1 VGRGAGSDRIAY
13 GAPGDA
19 YTLKFFFFPP
29 GEQAY
34 VKQAYSMLVGKPGL
48 YALVTVDNAKGF
60 FMNCTFL
67 HRP

>member
-1 VGRGAGSDRIAY
+1 
-13 GAPGDA
+13 
-19 YTLKFFFFPP
+19 LKFFFFPP